1 MKTQIQKI
9 IGLLTISSL
18 LFVSCETVDFGDEN
32 LNPNAVSTANTGA
45 LITSA
50 MRNLPGIVSTV
61 NPLLLSQQVS
71 EITYNED
78 SCYETVQWDFDSYY
92 TGPLMD
98 LQTVINLNNSENASD
113 YSSSGSVGMQKGV
126 AHLLRVYMYQAMT
139 NMWGAIPYSE
149 ANQGVDNLKPAYDDQ
164 SAIYAGLMTEIDAAL
179 GFLDGGG
186 LAGDFMFNGDA
197 AKWRQ
202 FGNTMKMVMALR
214 MADVDPGTAQAKFK
228 EAIAGGVL
236 GSNADNIH
244 YPYLSA
250 ETNDNPWQD
259 RFQSRED
266 FATSDVMVDHLF
278 AMNDPRLAKYAEPVV
293 SATGDV
299 SKIDYVEYGGETYAG
314 MPYGVLNPGILQTRI
329 SFLPSTVI
337 YDGTTAGGMLY
348 TYAQV
353 CFSYAEAHLRGWT
366 GLAGD
371 AQTWYEL
378 GIAAS
383 HAQWGVSTA
392 DAVAYLGTIAP
403 VSMETMATEKWVAL
417 YMQGHEAWSEW
428 RRLDYPVLNRATDAL
443 TGTGIPVRY
452 GYGVNTANS
461 NKENH
466 DAAVAKI
473 SGYSQDSKVWWD
485 TK

>member
-1 MKTQIQKI
+1 M
-9 IGLLTISSL
+9 
-18 LFVSCETVDFGDEN
+18 
-32 LNPNAVSTANTGA
+32 
-45 LITSA
+45 
-50 MRNLPGIVSTV
+50 
-61 NPLLLSQQVS
+61 QV
-71 EITYNED
+71 
-78 SCYETVQWDFDSYY
+78 
-92 TGPLMD
+92 
-98 LQTVINLNNSENASD
+98 
-113 YSSSGSVGMQKGV
+113 
-126 AHLLRVYMYQAMT
+126 MT
-139 NMWGAIPYSE
+139 DRWGAIPYSE
-149 ANQGVDNLKPAYDDQ
+149 ALQGVDNLKPKFDDQ
-164 SAIYAGLMTEIDAAL
+164 SAIYAGLLAEIDAAL

-186 LAGDFMFNGDA
+186 LEGDFMFNGNA

-202 FGNTMKMVMALR
+202 FGNTMKMVMAMR

-236 GSNADNIH
+236 TSNSDNMH
-244 YPYLSA
+244 YPYTVA
-250 ETNDNPWQD
+250 DDNDNPWQD

-278 AMNDPRLAKYAEPVV
+278 ANSDPRLAKYAAPVV
-293 SATGDV
+293 SSDGDT
-299 SKIDYVEYGGETYAG
+299 SKIDYVEYGGNTYAG
-314 MPYGVLNPGILQTRI
+314 MPYGILTPGILQTRI
-329 SFLPSTVI
+329 SFLPSAVI
-337 YDGTTAGGMLY
+337 YDGTNAGGMIFS
-348 TYAQV
+348 YAQV

-383 HAQWGVSTA
+383 NAQWGVASA
-392 DAVAYLGTIAP
+392 DAAAYLASVAP

-417 YMQGHEAWSEW
+417 YMQGYESWSEW
-428 RRLDYPVLNRATDAL
+428 RRLDYPVLATAKDAL

-452 GYGVNTANS
+452 GYGARTAS
-461 NKENH
+461 ANKANH